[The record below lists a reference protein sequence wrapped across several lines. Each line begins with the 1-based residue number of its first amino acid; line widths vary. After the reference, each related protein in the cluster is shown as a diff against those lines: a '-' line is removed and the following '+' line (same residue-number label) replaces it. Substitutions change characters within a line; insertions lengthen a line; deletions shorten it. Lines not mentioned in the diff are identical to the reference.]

1 VLGPRGLTP
10 EQILFWENL
19 LRDAVKTEG
28 WQTLVSRNHWRATFL
43 TGAEARA
50 YLDAQ
55 TQEARAVLGAIG
67 LLKK

>member
-1 VLGPRGLTP
+1 MAP
-10 EQILFWENL
+10 EQIQFWENL
-19 LRDAVKTEG
+19 LREAVKTEG
-28 WQTLVSRNHWRATFL
+28 WQKLVSRNHWRPTFL

-55 TQEARAVLGAIG
+55 NEEARAVLGAIG